1 MTKTGVLVA
10 ALLTAAAPAAL
21 EQTHTKPVPTPPRT
35 IVGTV
40 GPNQNRASKMIGTDV
55 YGKYNQKIGSV
66 QDIILNRSGRV
77 AAVVIS
83 ANGKNIAL
91 PLNDFNAS
99 LNRLT
104 LMNISLQQA
113 NGAAPFHLTDN
124 NTGAGTTG
132 VPVSG
137 GPLGTGAG
145 TGVGSGASGGPGM
158 GAGK

>member
-10 ALLTAAAPAAL
+10 ALLTAAAPAVLA
-21 EQTHTKPVPTPPRT
+21 QSHMASVPTPPKT
-35 IVGTV
+35 ITGTI
-40 GPNQNRASKMIGTDV
+40 GPNQMRASKMIGMNV
-55 YGKYNQKIGSV
+55 YGKYNQQIGSV
-66 QDIILNRSGRV
+66 QDIILDRNGRV

-91 PLNDFNAS
+91 PLSAFDAS
-99 LNRLT
+99 HNRLT

-113 NGAAPFHLTDN
+113 NGAAPYHLTDN

-132 VPVSG
+132 VPVRG

-145 TGVGSGASGGPGM
+145 SGAGGGPGT
-158 GAGK
+158 GAGR